1 MNCPATS
8 FASIAIAKSWL
19 ATQLR
24 QLFTS
29 HFTVNHQRRR
39 VLRLQAPLADCSPLE
54 WLSWQS
60 HSQQIYWSD
69 RQLAFEA
76 AGVGVADRIQDGN
89 GQDYEALLNTLGQ
102 QLDLHSG
109 QARYYGGIR
118 FNPGVEM
125 DRHWRPYGNCCF
137 ILPQFEVF
145 ADAAGACLACNV
157 LLDAGEHPGQKL
169 RFLLK
174 ALEQIR
180 LEPPLEESGGVAAC
194 LSRDDI
200 PDRAEWLRKVEA
212 ALDILQTGKLT
223 KIVLS
228 RSTALTFA
236 QAPNPLFLLKRL
248 KEIEPLAYHFYLQP
262 QRGYVFLGATPE
274 RLFKRQRNLIH
285 SEALAGT
292 SARGA
297 TPAEDQ
303 ALGVALLRSEKECHE
318 HKLVLDD
325 IKAILEQHCRCLE
338 ISEAPQLMKQSKVQ
352 HIYTPLKGRLLDTV
366 VDMELLK
373 RLHPTPAVGGL
384 PRDKALREIAELE
397 PFDRG
402 WFAGPVGWIGHD
414 ATEFAVGIRSAI
426 VHDRSLRLFAG
437 AGIVEGSVP
446 ELEWQEIETK
456 IGVFM
461 DALGIP

>member
-1 MNCPATS
+1 VNCPATS
-8 FASIAIAKSWL
+8 FTSIAIARSRL

-24 QLFTS
+24 QLFAS
-29 HFTVNHQRRR
+29 DFTVNNRRR
-39 VLRLQAPLADCSPLE
+39 VIRLEAPLTDCSPLE
-54 WLSWQS
+54 WLSWQN
-60 HSQQIYWSD
+60 HPQQIYWSD
-69 RQLAFEA
+69 RQLAFEV
-76 AGVGVADRIQDGN
+76 AGVGCADYIRCDN
-89 GQDYEALLNTLGQ
+89 GQEYERLLQGLGR
-102 QLDLHSG
+102 QLDAQSG

-118 FNPGVEM
+118 FNSGAEVDE
-125 DRHWRPYGNCCF
+125 HWLPYGNCAF

-145 ADAAGACLACNV
+145 AAADGACLACNV

-180 LEPPLEESGGVAAC
+180 LEQPLQAASDTFAY
-194 LSRDDI
+194 LSRTDI
-200 PDRAEWLRKVEA
+200 PDRAEWLRTVET
-212 ALDILQTGKLT
+212 ALDILQTGKLD
-223 KIVLS
+223 KVVLS

-236 QAPNPLFLLKRL
+236 HSPNPLLLLKRL
-248 KEIEPLAYHFYLQP
+248 KDIEPFAYHFYLQP
-262 QRGYVFLGATPE
+262 ARGYAFLGATPE

-292 SARGA
+292 CGRGT
-297 TPAEDQ
+297 TPVEDV
-303 ALGVALLRSEKECHE
+303 ALGEALLRSEKEYHE
-318 HKLVLDD
+318 HRIVLDD
-325 IKAILEQHCRCLE
+325 IKAILEQHCRYLA
-338 ISEAPQLMKQSKVQ
+338 ISETPQLMKQSKVQ
-352 HIYTPLKGRLLDTV
+352 HIYSLLEGRLLDTV
-366 VDMELLK
+366 ADVELL
-373 RLHPTPAVGGL
+373 RLLHPTPAVGGL
-384 PRDKALREIAELE
+384 PRDKALLEIAALE

-456 IGVFM
+456 ISVFM
-461 DALGIP
+461 DALGIQ